1 MRRDRIV
8 SSELFLNRV
17 ERLLRLALPRDD
29 AECPVRNFLTARKP
43 FVCPSE
49 KNRSGETAF
58 HHAVDVPAKHFGL
71 LLLRMPERVHAE
83 FTEDKRVFAG
93 EILQPQ
99 QIPFEIALVVKVN
112 VETGKIV
119 VLREQIIC
127 LRIRGIRKERVWID
141 PSSDTNKLLDKFD
154 HSTRAEPTHH
164 RTEDFVT
171 NQI

>member
-71 LLLRMPERVHAE
+71 LLLRVPGRVHAG
-83 FTEDKRVFAG
+83 FTEAKRVFGG
-93 EILQPQ
+93 EILRPH
-99 QIPFEIALVVKVN
+99 
-112 VETGKIV
+112 
-119 VLREQIIC
+119 
-127 LRIRGIRKERVWID
+127 
-141 PSSDTNKLLDKFD
+141 KLSCDL
-154 HSTRAEPTHH
+154 
-164 RTEDFVT
+164 
-171 NQI
+171 